1 MMRFEHPRGRSYT
14 LQNHD
19 YNNEFIT
26 TSSVQSSIDY
36 NNEFTT
42 TPSVQLPIDF
52 IPSTLDHISPTHSL
66 PSTNH
71 SESSHSP
78 VSQKPSKR
86 KSKKLH
92 RISSLSY

>member
-14 LQNHD
+14 LQNH
-19 YNNEFIT
+19 
-26 TSSVQSSIDY
+26 DY

-52 IPSTLDHISPTHSL
+52 IPSTLDHISPTQSL